1 MISLPTD
8 DELKRFCQKARDM
21 LNYLSFE
28 VKQKI
33 IREIVE
39 RATGNKQEISVDGY
53 LPVNLN
59 NNYAFMS
66 VHSDSADAARNF
78 KDNNTLCKIMHSH
91 LSIGIVGLP
100 NVGKSTL
107 FNALTK
113 KNVEAS
119 NYPFCTIDPNVG
131 VVKVPDER
139 LEKLAAISK
148 PKKIIPAHIEFVDIA
163 GLVKGASEGQGLG
176 NKFLSR
182 IRECDAILEVV
193 REFKDDNIIHV
204 SGKIDPEGDRETIN
218 LELILADLATV
229 EKRLEKAAREAK
241 SGDKEMMALKVL
253 LEKLKIQLEAGQAAR
268 ELEFNEDEAKE
279 VKSLGLLTIKPIIYV
294 LNAKEENPP
303 NPAPVL
309 ETGAGQNTPLAKGG
323 EGGLNWD
330 GKIIKIN
337 AKLEEEIANLP
348 EAEQAEYIKELGLN
362 ESGLD
367 KLIKA
372 SYEVLGLITFLTT
385 GPDETRAWTIQ
396 RGTKAPEAAG
406 AIHTDFTKGFIRAE
420 VINWQKFIEAGGEA
434 RARELG
440 LIRTEGKKYVMRDGD
455 VCNFLIN
462 S

>member
-1 MISLPTD
+1 
-8 DELKRFCQKARDM
+8 
-21 LNYLSFE
+21 
-28 VKQKI
+28 
-33 IREIVE
+33 
-39 RATGNKQEISVDGY
+39 
-53 LPVNLN
+53 
-59 NNYAFMS
+59 MS
-66 VHSDSADAARNF
+66 
-78 KDNNTLCKIMHSH
+78 

-148 PKKIIPAHIEFVDIA
+148 PKKIIPTYIEFVDIA
-163 GLVKGASEGQGLG
+163 GLVKGASEGEGLG
-176 NKFLSR
+176 NKFLSH

-204 SGKIDPEGDRETIN
+204 NGKIDPDSDRETIN

-229 EKRLEKAAREAK
+229 EKRLEKVIKEAK
-241 SGDKEMMALKVL
+241 SGNKEMIVLKNL
-253 LEKLKIQLEAGQAAR
+253 LEKIKIQLEAGKAVR
-268 ELEFNEDEAKE
+268 EMSLTEDETRE
-279 VKSLGLLTIKPIIYV
+279 VKILGLLTVKPIIYV
-294 LNAKEENPP
+294 LNTKGENPLSAEGGS
-303 NPAPVL
+303 APVGSPPPP
-309 ETGAGQNTPLAKGG
+309 EADKFIKGAENTR
-323 EGGLNWD
+323 N
-330 GKIIKIN
+330 GKVIKID
-337 AKLEEEIANLP
+337 AKIEAEIAGLP

-362 ESGLD
+362 QSGLD

-372 SYEVLGLITFLTT
+372 SYEILGLITFLTT
-385 GPDETRAWTIQ
+385 GADETRAWTIK

-406 AIHTDFTKGFIRAE
+406 VIHTDFAKGFIRAE
-420 VINWQKFIEAGGEA
+420 VIDWRKFIEAGSEA
-434 RARELG
+434 KARELG
-440 LIRTEGKKYVMRDGD
+440 WMRTEGKNYIMQDGD